1 MRLNAVHDLFTRP
14 GPFVTVSA
22 EVGRTTEDARQ
33 QLDARWTTIRHALE
47 HEGVGGEL
55 IDEIGGRLH
64 ELPPVGGPAR
74 RTLVAEGG
82 EIVFDDVQAGTTAWP
97 EVVEVGAL
105 PDLTSWLA
113 QSDRQIPFALVVAG
127 REGADILFH
136 NGVAEPAEDEITVE
150 GDDFGIT
157 KVAEG
162 DWKQKKYQQSA
173 ENQWKRNAQD
183 VAETLRTGIRT
194 RRPHVVI
201 LAGDVRAVGD
211 IEEALESVQVPVV
224 KVDSGGRAA
233 GSSEEALWD
242 DVRRVLAEL
251 EARRDQEVTEELLE
265 RTGQGAGAARGLD
278 NVLDALVKGQVER
291 LVIDLEATRD
301 MSVDPADHPG
311 LRLPEGLA
319 GEVPAD
325 RLLVAAAAAT
335 DAEVSV
341 LPRQQSR
348 GQGVAAILRWDDAQD
363 HEAEDQA

>member
-14 GPFVTVSA
+14 GPFVTVST

-47 HEGVGGEL
+47 HEDVGGEL
-55 IDEIGGRLH
+55 IDEIGGRLQ
-64 ELPPVGGPAR
+64 EPPPVAGPAR

-82 EIVFDDVQAGTTAWP
+82 EIVFDDVQAGTTRWP
-97 EVVEVGAL
+97 EVVEVGPL

-113 QSDRQIPFALVVAG
+113 QGDRQIPFALVVAG
-127 REGADILFH
+127 REGADIYFH
-136 NGVAEPAEDEITVE
+136 HGVAEPADDEMQVE
-150 GDDFGIT
+150 GEDFGIT

-173 ENQWKRNAQD
+173 ESQWKHNAEE
-183 VAETLRTGIRT
+183 VAEELRTLVRT

-201 LAGDVRAVGD
+201 LAGDVRAVSD
-211 IEEALESVQVPVV
+211 IETALEGVQVPVL
-224 KVDSGGRAA
+224 KVDSGGRNPGA
-233 GSSEEALWD
+233 SDEALWD
-242 DVRRVLAEL
+242 DVRLVLAEI
-251 EARRDQEVTEELLE
+251 EARKDQEVTDELLA
-265 RTGQGAGAARGLD
+265 RTGQGTGAARGLGE
-278 NVLDALVKGQVER
+278 VLDALVKGQVER
-291 LVIDLEATRD
+291 LVIDLEATST
-301 MSVDPADHPG
+301 MTVDPAEHPG

-325 RLLVAAAAAT
+325 RVLVAAAAAT

-348 GQGVAAILRWDDAQD
+348 GQGVAAILRWDDS
-363 HEAEDQA
+363 E